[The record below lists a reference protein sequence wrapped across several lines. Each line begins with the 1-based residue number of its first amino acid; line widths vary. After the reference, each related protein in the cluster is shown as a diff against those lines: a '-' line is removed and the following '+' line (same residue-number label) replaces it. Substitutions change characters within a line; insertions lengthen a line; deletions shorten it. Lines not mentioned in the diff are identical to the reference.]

1 MGTILIVDDE
11 QDIRDLISDILI
23 DEGYQTTKVAN
34 SDDAFDVINQAPPSL
49 IILDIWLKES
59 RLDGIEILKTVK
71 RDNPGIPIVIISGHG
86 NIELA
91 VAAIKQGAYDF
102 IEKPFNIDQLLVV
115 IARAMEASQLRREN
129 ATLRSKDVTN
139 QEIIGSSVAVR
150 GLKQQLDR
158 VAKSNGRILLSG
170 PSGCGKEVAARYI
183 HARSNRATEAFV
195 SVNCATISG
204 DRFEDILF
212 GHASETGG
220 EKGLLEQADGGVI
233 FFDEVADMPSSAQS
247 KILRVLVDQSFIRPT
262 GEKTRVD
269 LRVVASTN
277 KDLQKEIDAGR
288 FREDLYHRLNVVP
301 IEVPSLDDRL
311 EDIPELIEHFQ
322 IGLEQDQGL
331 KKRAVSDE
339 ALVTLQTMSWP
350 GNVRQLKNLVERL
363 L

>member
-1 MGTILIVDDE
+1 
-11 QDIRDLISDILI
+11 
-23 DEGYQTTKVAN
+23 
-34 SDDAFDVINQAPPSL
+34 
-49 IILDIWLKES
+49 
-59 RLDGIEILKTVK
+59 
-71 RDNPGIPIVIISGHG
+71 
-86 NIELA
+86 
-91 VAAIKQGAYDF
+91 
-102 IEKPFNIDQLLVV
+102 
-115 IARAMEASQLRREN
+115 
-129 ATLRSKDVTN
+129 
-139 QEIIGSSVAVR
+139 
-150 GLKQQLDR
+150 
-158 VAKSNGRILLSG
+158 
-170 PSGCGKEVAARYI
+170 ARYI
-183 HARSNRATEAFV
+183 HARSNRAAEAFV

-363 L
+363 LILGDPEAEISMAELPSSTPQQTDDARSLPLQFASLSLREAREIFERDYLIAQINRFGGNISKTATFIGMERSALHRKMKALGISDTSKRQTDGAFEEAAE